1 MSRVNAI
8 FCEWMS
14 HAEDKVKLWLFL
26 PGRHESFNSATT
38 HTAIN
43 GLKGETFEKLTV
55 MKEEHC
61 ERSN

>member
-1 MSRVNAI
+1 
-8 FCEWMS
+8 MS

-38 HTAIN
+38 PTAIN

-55 MKEEHC
+55 MKEEHS